1 MQPLFFEG
9 FRSTGASLWVKNMT
23 NPLSK
28 GNSMKL
34 KLHSNVLGLVLPCLI
49 AWLAILNPLLAQETN
64 ESKQTEPA
72 KEKVFTFEGGNPLE
86 FVMALDKHFRT
97 RLVQILTLPETLSKT
112 KVPKMKVPAEDPRQ
126 VLTVYNRLQSP
137 TLGQWRFEPDGSPGT
152 NMNALVLVP
161 DKSVVSNKIERS
173 LTKVKAIALAGVP
186 ETKWESLTSD
196 IEAGKK
202 YGEDAAAKGAGD
214 AFGGS
219 LRFQRESRVLIVSGS
234 EAYIEM
240 VESFV
245 LAHRTNAQIEAKGPD
260 GEKGAIE
267 PLKR

>member
-1 MQPLFFEG
+1 M
-9 FRSTGASLWVKNMT
+9 K
-23 NPLSK
+23 
-28 GNSMKL
+28 MKL
-34 KLHSNVLGLVLPCLI
+34 GSNVFALVLPCLMVF
-49 AWLAILNPLLAQETN
+49 LAPFYPVHAQETN
-64 ESKQTEPA
+64 EDKHTEEA
-72 KEKVFTFEGGNPLE
+72 KEKVFCFEGGNPLE

-112 KVPKMKVPAEDPRQ
+112 KVPKLRVAAEDPRQ

-137 TLGQWRFEPDGSPGT
+137 TLGQWRFEPDGASQNPPGT
-152 NMNALVLVP
+152 NMNVLMLVP
-161 DKSVVSNKIERS
+161 DKSVVANKIERS
-173 LTKVKAIALAGVP
+173 VTRVKAVALAGVP
-186 ETKWESLTSD
+186 ETKWDTLISD

-219 LRFQRESRVLIVSGS
+219 FRFQRESKVLIVSGS

-245 LAHRTNAQIEAKGPD
+245 TAHRVNAQIENNGAD
-260 GEKGAIE
+260 GEKGTVEA
-267 PLKR
+267 LKR